1 MGTETQA
8 LTAAEATRK
17 VVSSRPSIIDAL
29 REEIVNYTALAEH
42 LRPEIVALVKKE
54 KVNIEAIKMAL
65 MRYADTLQ
73 AEKKMLEQNIAEVIA
88 QSVLELKNDIASIAV
103 KQDPVFS
110 KANEIFSMIPQLRFF
125 QLTQGTSTFT
135 ILADQSH
142 LRDLSRLFHS
152 SEVVEVCEDQ
162 SALILISPL
171 EILKVSGIIAY
182 LSADFARE
190 GLNITQIISCHTD
203 TIFLVSRQDALR
215 AFTILEEKIFFLREI
230 LKNGGN
236 EAGKP

>member
-1 MGTETQA
+1 MVADAQP

-17 VVSSRPSIIDAL
+17 VVSGHPSIIDAL
-29 REEIVNYTALAEH
+29 REEIVNYTALADH
-42 LRPEIVALVKKE
+42 LKPEILALAKKD

-73 AEKKMLEQNIAEVIA
+73 AEKKTLEENIAEVIA
-88 QSVLELKNDIASIAV
+88 QSVLELKNDIASVTV
-103 KQDPVFS
+103 KQEPVIS
-110 KANEIFSMIPQLRFF
+110 KASEIFGLIPHLRFF

-142 LRDLSRLFHS
+142 LPDISQLFYQ
-152 SEVVEVCEDQ
+152 SEIIEVCEDQ
-162 SALILISPL
+162 SALILISPP
-171 EILKVSGIIAY
+171 EILTVSGIIAY

-203 TIFLVSRQDALR
+203 TIFLVSRQDATR
-215 AFTILEEKIFFLREI
+215 AFTILEDKISFLRGAR
-230 LKNGGN
+230 KNST
-236 EAGKP
+236 